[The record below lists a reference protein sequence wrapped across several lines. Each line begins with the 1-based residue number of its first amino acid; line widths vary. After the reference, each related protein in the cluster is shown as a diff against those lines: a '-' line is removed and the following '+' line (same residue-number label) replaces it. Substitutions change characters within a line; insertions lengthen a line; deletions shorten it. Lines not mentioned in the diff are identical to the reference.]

1 MPVSCRY
8 NDLMIDG
15 EFHKMSDEYCQR
27 IVSSVTTQTRC
38 FLNRMGYA
46 DRNGH
51 KMTVLR
57 YTRELC
63 LTG

>member
-1 MPVSCRY
+1 MT
-8 NDLMIDG
+8 DG
-15 EFHKMSDEYCQR
+15 QFYEMSDEYCQR
-27 IVSSVTTQTRC
+27 IVSSVTTLTRC
-38 FLNRMGYA
+38 LLNRTRYA

-51 KMTVLR
+51 KMTALC

>member
-1 MPVSCRY
+1 
-8 NDLMIDG
+8 MIDG